1 MLKTKEEIEEYMERF
16 GGMDDWTINERME
29 VDWIYDVKLKANFF
43 PDGKFPFQ
51 FGTVRGDF
59 DCSHAGITS
68 LVGAPHTVGG
78 FFDCSN
84 NRLLSLF
91 GAPKNVSR
99 DFLCSDNQL
108 TTLQGAPQSVDGLF
122 DCSSNQLTNLSGAP
136 VFIKDGM
143 FCTRNKILTIADAD
157 LKIGRNFYCSI
168 IPELESVAKPFYG
181 KNNEMLYEVTGED
194 FNAKVNELKRI
205 REEKALLEAQLA
217 KLVEP
222 YDREKEGPLP
232 SEKANKPK
240 MKHKI

>member
-1 MLKTKEEIEEYMERF
+1 MLKTREEIEEYMERF

-59 DCSHAGITS
+59 DCSHAGIAS

-78 FFDCSN
+78 FFDCSK

-108 TTLQGAPQSVDGLF
+108 TTLQGAPQSVDGFF

-136 VFIKDGM
+136 VFIKDSM

-157 LKIGRNFYCSI
+157 LKIGGNFYSSI
-168 IPELESVAKPFYG
+168 ILELESVAESFYG
-181 KNNEMLYEVTGED
+181 MGNEILYQVTGED
-194 FNAKVNELKRI
+194 FNAKLNELKRV
-205 REEKALLEAQLA
+205 RDEKAQLETQLA
-217 KLVEP
+217 KLVVP